1 MPKQK
6 PYIKARAKKESQ
18 PKMKARFEV
27 STEGMKGLHDGR
39 PLWSLVK
46 ELVANAWDEDTTM
59 CKVNIDGHEEVYGG
73 GKVKGFIDVS
83 VEDDG
88 GGFKDI
94 NDAFTLMAPTSK
106 RTESGVR
113 GRFNIGEKEI
123 LSVAVEGKVV
133 TVGTTIE
140 FPKEGGRVVKKN
152 RRKKGTIVSA
162 RVERPI
168 SEIAETEK
176 ALLEFLPPSH
186 ITYTINGKKV
196 EQRKKIGV
204 AEGTL
209 HTVLATGIGE
219 PLRYSY
225 RKSNIDIYEPQVK
238 GQGHI
243 YEMGITIQPL
253 DMPYDVDVQQ
263 KVPMPPNRDTVTSR
277 YLQDV
282 YSHVLGVVAEDLD
295 QSEASESWVQMAVED
310 EETPDSVVAHVMK
323 TKLGE
328 NAVLWSN
335 DVNANE
341 NAHSAGMDLIKP
353 RTLSKIERERFKNVG
368 LTTAKEGYG
377 IAPTGNLEVLKEE
390 DLTSGMKAVES
401 YTRFMSY
408 HLLGFKCKVRFCKM
422 DNGNRLA
429 QYGGRTLDFF
439 VDQLPS
445 SFFNVQSVTEWA
457 MDKLPKF
464 REEHLS
470 LIIHELGHEGETD
483 HLPHTGDYVHRL
495 TELGAKATFMAMSGT
510 KLKWS
515 WQWEDIEQAV
525 QEKLAISNS

>member
-1 MPKQK
+1 
-6 PYIKARAKKESQ
+6 
-18 PKMKARFEV
+18 MKARFEV

-46 ELVANAWDEDTTM
+46 ELVANAWDEETTI
-59 CKVNIDGHEEVYGG
+59 CKVTIKGHEEVFSGG
-73 GKVKGFIDVS
+73 EVMGFIEVA

-88 GGFKDI
+88 AGFKDI

-106 RTESGVR
+106 RQEAGVR

-123 LSVAVEGKVV
+123 LSVALEGKVE
-133 TVGTTIE
+133 TVGTTIT
-140 FPKEGGRVVKKN
+140 FPREGGRVVTKN
-152 RRKKGTIVSA
+152 KRKKGTIVSA
-162 RVERPI
+162 IVERPL
-168 SEIAETEK
+168 SEVEETEK

-186 ITYTINGKKV
+186 ITYTINGKVV
-196 EQRKKIGV
+196 EPRKKLGV
-204 AEGTL
+204 AEGIL
-209 HTVLATGIGE
+209 HTVLATGIGQ

-225 RKSNIDIYEPQVK
+225 RKTKIDIFEPRN
-238 GQGHI
+238 GEGHI

-253 DMPYDVDVQQ
+253 DMPYDVDIQQ
-263 KVPMPPNRDTVTSR
+263 KVPMPPNRDTVTAR

-282 YSHVLGVVAEDLD
+282 YSHVLSVVADDLD

-310 EETPDSVVAHVMK
+310 DDTSDEVVEKVMK

-335 DVNANE
+335 DVQANE
-341 NAHSAGMDLIKP
+341 MAHAAGMDLIKP
-353 RTLSKIERERFKNVG
+353 RTLSKVERERFKKIG

-377 IAPTGNLEVLKEE
+377 RLTISNLEVLEDK
-390 DLTSGMKAVES
+390 DLTEGMKALES
-401 YTRFMSY
+401 YARFMCQ
-408 HLLGFKCKVRFCKM
+408 HLLGFKCNVRFTKM
-422 DNGNRLA
+422 AKGDRLA
-429 QYGGRTLDFF
+429 QYGRKTLDFF

-445 SFFNVQSVTEWA
+445 TFFECGVK
-457 MDKLPKF
+457 DKELLGFRF

-495 TELGAKATFMAMSGT
+495 TDLGAKATFLAMKG
-510 KLKWS
+510 L
-515 WQWEDIEQAV
+515 QWKPNWEEVEEEVAN
-525 QEKLAISNS
+525 LISD